1 MTKWH
6 LDPDQFVALALLDV
20 DPAEQ
25 QVLAAHLAGCAEC
38 RAEYAATDDGLQQ
51 ALAATPAIAPPA
63 GFSGRVLDAMG
74 VPAASVP
81 WGSARGWRVRVLVA
95 AAVLVGLLAGVGG
108 TLALVGRNLPW
119 DAGARPDVVAAA
131 LVTTAGA
138 TVGSVGVTQLDT
150 REYLVISVTR
160 GRADASYECFLIGA
174 DGARTSGGSWTLTSE
189 YGQEASGAWAVPLA
203 GDRPARVEL
212 VAPSG
217 KVWAQ
222 AQF

>member
-1 MTKWH
+1 M
-6 LDPDQFVALALLDV
+6 
-20 DPAEQ
+20 
-25 QVLAAHLAGCAEC
+25 
-38 RAEYAATDDGLQQ
+38 
-51 ALAATPAIAPPA
+51 
-63 GFSGRVLDAMG
+63 
-74 VPAASVP
+74 
-81 WGSARGWRVRVLVA
+81 
-95 AAVLVGLLAGVGG
+95 GG